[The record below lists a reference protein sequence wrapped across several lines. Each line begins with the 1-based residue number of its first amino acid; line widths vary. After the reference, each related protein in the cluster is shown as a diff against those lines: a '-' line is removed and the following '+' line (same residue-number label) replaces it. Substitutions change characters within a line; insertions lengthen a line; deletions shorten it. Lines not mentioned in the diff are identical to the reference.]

1 MRRFASLLM
10 ATSSLV
16 VLAAETHAADL
27 TRALP
32 AKAPFAAPARVI
44 WTGCYIGA
52 NVGFGS
58 SRNSYSPDPTAVFL
72 PAEAP
77 GQTINGVVAGGQV
90 GCDYQFDPFVVGIQG
105 MGDWTSMSGTGDP
118 YTLGKTLKASVPWL
132 ATLTARAGYAVQPNV
147 LVYVKGGAAWARTD
161 FDFKNGGVTN
171 GNANVTRTGWTV
183 GGGLEWMFTS
193 NWSVFVEYNHLDF
206 GDRLEQFSNI
216 GGIVALNMNYKQTV
230 DMGQIGVNYRFNWW
244 R

>member
-1 MRRFASLLM
+1 MFATEGLAADIVRPM
-10 ATSSLV
+10 ATKAP
-16 VLAAETHAADL
+16 LAAPV
-27 TRALP
+27 RAT
-32 AKAPFAAPARVI
+32 

-52 NVGFGS
+52 NVGFGRS
-58 SRNSYSPDPTAVFL
+58 HNTYSPDPAAVFL

-77 GQTINGVVAGGQV
+77 GQTINGVVGGGQV

-132 ATLTARAGYAVQPNV
+132 ATLTGRAGYAVQPNL

-171 GNANVTRTGWTV
+171 GNASVTRTGWTV
-183 GGGLEWMFTS
+183 GGGFEWMFMS
-193 NWSVFVEYNHLDF
+193 NWSVFVEYDHLDF
-206 GDRLEQFSNI
+206 GNRLEQFSNI
-216 GGIVALNMNYKQTV
+216 GGIAALNMNYKQTI
-230 DMGQIGVNYRFNWW
+230 DMGLIGVNYRFNFA